1 MPGRFCYP
9 AGLCYDLGAMQD
21 GKFGL
26 RSLRRLTEVSSIG
39 LALPSSIIVGI
50 AFGWLLDKA
59 LGTKPWLILIFF
71 VLGAASGV
79 MSLIRALA
87 RYEKTEKE
95 P

>member
-1 MPGRFCYP
+1 
-9 AGLCYDLGAMQD
+9 MQD

-50 AFGWLLDKA
+50 VFGWLLDKA
-59 LGTKPWLILIFF
+59 LGTRPWLILIFF
-71 VLGAASGV
+71 VLGAVSGV
-79 MSLIRALA
+79 MSLLRALA
-87 RYEKTEKE
+87 KYEKTEKE